1 VYPPLS
7 STIGHPG
14 SSVDFAIFSLHIAGI
29 SSILGAINFIT
40 TIQNMRLRGLK
51 FFKVPLFV

>member
-1 VYPPLS
+1 L
-7 STIGHPG
+7 GHPG